1 MTTSSGKIPVTAAL
15 LGACAQRTAKAFLIV
30 TDLGLLAYWTL
41 TAVGVISVGTG
52 DVLLAW
58 NWSFLPLDSLAAAL
72 GCWGVH
78 LVGRGR
84 PFGREILIVGL
95 TLTFCAGLM
104 VVSFWALYGDVN
116 LGWWAPNIVL
126 MIVPCVLYGK
136 LLREDPQR

>member
-1 MTTSSGKIPVTAAL
+1 M
-15 LGACAQRTAKAFLIV
+15 
-30 TDLGLLAYWTL
+30 
-41 TAVGVISVGTG
+41 
-52 DVLLAW
+52 
-58 NWSFLPLDSLAAAL
+58 
-72 GCWGVH
+72 H

-104 VVSFWALYGDVN
+104 AVSFWALYGDVN

-136 LLREDPQR
+136 LLREDPQRESIGYGCGRLRRRSARPAPPGRPIAVNPPGRASPSP